1 MITKFLRII
10 FLVVLCLS
18 LTGKVL
24 AQDSCDDS
32 KSSQNKSVISYN
44 NSGDSSDSSDF
55 SSCKDCGCHCHHHHF
70 DFASLAETFDLESA
84 KNDIFSFDLASSLPL
99 QISSPKKPPKI
110 VS

>member
-1 MITKFLRII
+1 MITKFFRIT

-18 LTGKVL
+18 LAGKVL
-24 AQDSCDDS
+24 AQDSCDNS

-44 NSGDSSDSSDF
+44 NSGDSSNSSDF

-70 DFASLAETFDLESA
+70 DFASLAKSFAVEPVTIE
-84 KNDIFSFDLASSLPL
+84 KFSFDLASSLSP
-99 QISSPKKPPKI
+99 QIASPKKPPKI